1 MSPAPR
7 VTIVHERFT
16 EHGGSEAVVEA
27 MARHWRD
34 APVLAP
40 VARRGVIAA
49 DLEHRVRST
58 PLSRLLRGSSYS
70 HLLPALPVA
79 MRSLRLP
86 AADVVVA
93 SHHAFATQVA
103 LSSSAPVVAYVH
115 TPARWVWDAALR
127 SSEGRG
133 PGTAALA
140 AFSAAFKRHDV
151 AAAQRVHTLLA
162 NSTCVAERI
171 RRWWGRDAHVVAP
184 PVDTGFY
191 SPDPRVPREDFF
203 LLAGRMVPYKR
214 PDLAVKAAARAG
226 VRLVVAGEGRAR
238 HDVEELAGPRTT
250 FLGRVSDAELRDLFR
265 RCRALLMPG
274 VEDFGI
280 VPVEAMACGAPV
292 IAAGEGGA
300 LDTVLPGLSGALVE
314 QAGPGGEVDAWAQ
327 ALAAFDPSGLDPA
340 RVRRHAEGFSR
351 ASFDRRV
358 GAVVEAVASGA
369 AVPRPRENA
378 EDELLARRTAA
389 AGAGRERIV
398 LPETAARPEG
408 QAAARGPLAR

>member
-1 MSPAPR
+1 MSTAHR

-34 APVLAP
+34 AAVLAP
-40 VARRGVIAA
+40 VARPGVIAP
-49 DLEHRVRST
+49 DLEHRLRST
-58 PLSRLLRGSSYS
+58 PLSRLLRGSTYS

-79 MRSLRLP
+79 MRALRLP
-86 AADVVVA
+86 PSDVVVA

-103 LSSSAPVVAYVH
+103 LASRAPVVAYVH

-171 RRWWGRDAHVVAP
+171 RRWWGREAQVVAP
-184 PVDTGFY
+184 PVDTGY
-191 SPDPRVPREDFF
+191 YAPDPSVPREDFF

-214 PDLAVKAAARAG
+214 PDLAVRAAARAG

-238 HDVEELAGPRTT
+238 HDVEALAGPGTT

-300 LDTVLPGLSGALVE
+300 LDTVLPGLSGELVE
-314 QAGPGGEVDAWAQ
+314 QVGPEGEVDAWAQ
-327 ALAAFDPSGLDPA
+327 ALASFDATGLDPA

-351 ASFDRRV
+351 ASFDQRL
-358 GAVVEAVASGA
+358 GAVVEAVASGVV
-369 AVPRPRENA
+369 VPRPRA
-378 EDELLARRTAA
+378 QTVDELLARTVAE

-398 LPETAARPEG
+398 LPETSSRSASA
-408 QAAARGPLAR
+408 L